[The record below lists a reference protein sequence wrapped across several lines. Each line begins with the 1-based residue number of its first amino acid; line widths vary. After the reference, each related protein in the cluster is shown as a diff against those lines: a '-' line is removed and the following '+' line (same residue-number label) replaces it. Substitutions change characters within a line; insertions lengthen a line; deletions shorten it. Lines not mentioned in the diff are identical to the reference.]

1 MTSQVAGEMDS
12 QAFAEN
18 SDAEAMERRLFL
30 SMQLTVVLAVVISA
44 AFAPWRVMTGLL
56 LGGALSLL
64 NHYWLRASIAAAFG
78 SAAAGTRP
86 RIRMASY
93 VLRYFVIAGAV
104 GLAYWLDAVSLVATL
119 LGLCSFVVALLLE
132 ATRQIYLAIA
142 YREE

>member
-12 QAFAEN
+12 QALAEN
-18 SDAEAMERRLFL
+18 ADAEAMERRLFL
-30 SMQLTVVLAVVISA
+30 CMQVTVVLAVLLSA
-44 AFAPWRVMTGLL
+44 AFAPWRVMTGLM

-64 NHYWLRASIAAAFG
+64 NHHWLRASIAAAFG

-86 RIRMASY
+86 QIRMASY

-119 LGLCSFVVALLLE
+119 LGLCSFVVALLVE
-132 ATRQIYLAIA
+132 AARQIYLAIA

>member
-1 MTSQVAGEMDS
+1 MENG
-12 QAFAEN
+12 AFAGN
-18 SDAEAMERRLFL
+18 ADAQAMERRLFL
-30 SMQLTVVLAVVISA
+30 LMQVTVVVAVLLSA

-64 NHYWLRASIAAAFG
+64 NHHWLRGSVAAAFG
-78 SAAAGTRP
+78 SAPAGTRP
-86 RIRMASY
+86 KIGMASY

-119 LGLCSFVVALLLE
+119 LGLCSFVVALLVE
-132 ATRQIYLAIA
+132 AARQIYLAIA